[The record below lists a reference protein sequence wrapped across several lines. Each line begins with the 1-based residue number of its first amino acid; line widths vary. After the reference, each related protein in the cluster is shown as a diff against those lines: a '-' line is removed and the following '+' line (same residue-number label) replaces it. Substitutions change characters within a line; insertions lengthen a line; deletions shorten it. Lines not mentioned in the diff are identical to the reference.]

1 MQLSFLFNKFLCL
14 LAICLFS
21 SNLWA
26 INEHKKDSLMTVI
39 DSLDD
44 RDSLKVRALMKL
56 SSLFNRSDLNLSKKW
71 MKIALDLSLN
81 QENYRLSV
89 TALRAYGVNCFHTGK
104 KDSAKYYYRLSIKYA
119 EENNFPVEGA
129 MSESNIGIIY
139 AMEGNYP
146 QALKKFIASLKVFEK
161 YQNKRTEKLATPLY
175 LNIGLTYQNQFEE
188 DSLAMAYYEKA
199 EERYLFESNN
209 NGLGTVYNNL
219 SNIYLDQGN
228 KAKAYALNKKAL
240 FYREKDSGSPS
251 FIQSLFNMSSCLLIM
266 DSVDMARVYL
276 DSAYQMSKRIHYKD
290 MIIKYHV
297 IYHSIYRKLEQFDS
311 SFVHIK
317 KAQKFLKNIE
327 GPQITG
333 EVYAGLAESF
343 EDLGNIDSSLKYFK
357 LLKHIDDSLNQ
368 KRNKIKMLAMNVL
381 AKSDLQETQLK
392 AELKQKE
399 ERFEFLFIII
409 NGTFVLILIIAW
421 LYLSKRKTYKLLEYQ
436 NQKVLDSITY
446 AQRIQGAILLNENLV
461 KEIFPNS
468 FVFYQAKD
476 IVGGDFYWMHRE
488 GDKAILVVADC
499 VGHGVPGAFMTMIG
513 NTLLNDIIIERKIQD
528 PGQVLSELHKGV
540 VLSLHQDSVKD
551 ALGEAMDASVC
562 CLDFKLKELSYAGAM
577 NHMYLVKDKVL
588 EVVKAD
594 FKSVGGVF
602 KRKVQLERSF
612 ETKKRK
618 ISSGDRIYLY
628 TDGYCDQFGGER
640 NEKFNTAKFKHL
652 IIEKG
657 LLMPMQEQE
666 ALFSNAMNSWMDGEG
681 QTDDMLIVGIEV

>member
-1 MQLSFLFNKFLCL
+1 
-14 LAICLFS
+14 
-21 SNLWA
+21 
-26 INEHKKDSLMTVI
+26 MTLI
-39 DSLDD
+39 DSLSD
-44 RDSLKVRALMKL
+44 RDSVKIKSIMEL
-56 SSLFNRSDLNLSKKW
+56 SSLLKRSDLNVSKKL
-71 MKIALDLSLN
+71 MKDAMDLSLN
-81 QENYRLSV
+81 NSFNRLSI
-89 TALRAYGVNCFHTGK
+89 TALRSYGVNCFHSGK
-104 KDSAKYYYRLSIKYA
+104 KDSAKYYYHRSIQYA
-119 EENNFPVEGA
+119 NEHNMPVEGA

-139 AMEGNYP
+139 AIEGNYP
-146 QALKKFIASLKVFEK
+146 QALKKFRTSLKVFEK
-161 YQNKRTEKLATPLY
+161 YQNKRTKKLASHLY
-175 LNIGLTYQNQFEE
+175 LNIGLTYQVQFEE
-188 DSLAMAYYEKA
+188 DSLAMSYYQKA
-199 EERYLFESNN
+199 EERYLFESNY

-219 SNIYLDQGN
+219 ANIYLGQGKKN
-228 KAKAYALNKKAL
+228 KAYELNKKAL
-240 FYREKDSGSPS
+240 FYRQKDNRSPNYV
-251 FIQSLFNMSSCLLIM
+251 QSLYNFASCLVEM
-266 DSVDMARVYL
+266 DDSLDVAQLYL
-276 DSAYQMSKRIHYKD
+276 DSAHTMSKRIHYKE
-290 MIIKYHV
+290 MVVKYHL
-297 IYHSIYRKLEQFDS
+297 IYYQLFRQKEIFDS
-311 SFVHIK
+311 SHYHIL
-317 KAQKFLKNIE
+317 KAQSYLSSQE
-327 GPQITG
+327 GASVKGDLFKALG
-333 EVYAGLAESF
+333 ESY
-343 EDLGNIDSSLKYFK
+343 EDLGSTDSSLKYFK
-357 LLKHIDDSLNQ
+357 LAKHLDDSLNK
-368 KRNKIKMLAMNVL
+368 KRNKIKMLTMNVL
-381 AKSDLQETQLK
+381 AKSDLQEAQLK

-409 NGTFVLILIIAW
+409 NVTFVLILIIAW

-468 FVFYQAKD
+468 FVFYQPKD

-577 NHMYLVKDKVL
+577 NHMYLVKDRVL

-652 IIEKG
+652 ITEKG